1 MTIIITALLPVFV
14 TLLLGYLAAW
24 HHDQDSTSSSV
35 LNKIVLT
42 YTLPLSL
49 FTGTVTTSRDQ
60 LIANLPMGAA
70 MLAGLALPF
79 AAALMIARYIF
90 KRSLGESTLQA
101 LGISFPAVPF
111 IGFPVLGT
119 IFGAQA
125 ATLTVAIGGLITNL
139 LIVPASIVLLTLA
152 NAGDQR
158 ANQARAGALR
168 GTTQRRSG
176 GAPIEIRDTPRLVG
190 IVCAS
195 LKEPVVW
202 APILAIL
209 FVVLGISLPKTL
221 VTSLQ
226 LLGSTT
232 SGVSL
237 FASGIIL
244 RALTPT
250 VSAPIVA
257 STTARLVIV
266 PGLAFFAF
274 PLSGLTGEALSD
286 SIVALA
292 MPCAVMLII
301 LSVRYKIAE
310 KESASVLFYS
320 YVFSA
325 VSVASAVLLTR

>member
-1 MTIIITALLPVFV
+1 VTLIIDALLPIFV

-24 HHDQDSTSSSV
+24 HHDQDTASSNV
-35 LNKIVLT
+35 LNKMVMT

-49 FTGTVTTSRDQ
+49 FAGTVTMSRDQ
-60 LIANLPMGAA
+60 LAGDLPMAAA
-70 MLAGLALPF
+70 MLAGLAIPF
-79 AAALMIARYIF
+79 AAALAITRYVF
-90 KRSLGESTLQA
+90 RRGLGESTLQA

-111 IGFPVLGT
+111 IGLPVLGT
-119 IFGAQA
+119 MFGVQS
-125 ATLTVAIGGLITNL
+125 ATLTVAISGLVTNL
-139 LIVPASIVLLTLA
+139 LIVPASIILLTLA
-152 NAGDQR
+152 TAGIQH
-158 ANQARAGALR
+158 AKPVQAATPHNG
-168 GTTQRRSG
+168 
-176 GAPIEIRDTPRLVG
+176 TPRQCSKSKARGVQPRTAV
-190 IVCAS
+190 IVWSS

-209 FVVLGISLPKTL
+209 FVALGVTLPKLL

-250 VSAPIVA
+250 VSIPIVV
-257 STTARLVIV
+257 STVLRLAVV
-266 PGLAFFAF
+266 PALAFFVF
-274 PLSGLTGEALSD
+274 PLAGVTGKAWSD
-286 SIVALA
+286 SVVALA

-310 KESASVLFYS
+310 RESASVLFYS
-320 YVFSA
+320 YLFSG
-325 VSVASAVLLTR
+325 VSMTFAVLLTT